1 MGPPDLTAGQQVPL
15 TMLEIPAH
23 QIGSQAVEML
33 MGALDEDLFGLDL
46 ADAKAVTNARRDAKE
61 VHYVASRLGVV
72 LGPERAQMSAFM
84 DEIQNELGS
93 LSIASDNQKLA
104 SEFSKSP
111 RFRGVRADLGVV
123 ARDQAEVVSAT
134 LSGLRRRE
142 ARSAKG
148 KTAKKDKDSKN

>member
-1 MGPPDLTAGQQVPL
+1 MSDLINKER
-15 TMLEIPAH
+15 M
-23 QIGSQAVEML
+23 
-33 MGALDEDLFGLDL
+33 
-46 ADAKAVTNARRDAKE
+46 ADAENLTKQVQSIRSE
-61 VHYVASRLGVV
+61 
-72 LGPERAQMSAFM
+72 M

-148 KTAKKDKDSKN
+148 KAAKKDKDSKN

>member
-1 MGPPDLTAGQQVPL
+1 M
-15 TMLEIPAH
+15 
-23 QIGSQAVEML
+23 
-33 MGALDEDLFGLDL
+33 
-46 ADAKAVTNARRDAKE
+46 TNARRDAKE

-104 SEFSKSP
+104 NEFSKSP